1 MNTAAAS
8 PYEKHHALLLAT
20 RPKTLAISVVPV
32 IVATLLA
39 YSMDV
44 KIDWEVVFFILLT
57 ALSIQIGTH
66 SLDDLL
72 VYKKGPDNTY
82 FLGPFRATKSGKVS
96 CKEMMQWGVAAFALS

>member
-8 PYEKHHALLLAT
+8 PYEKHHALLLST

-32 IVATLLA
+32 IVATLCA

-57 ALSIQIGTH
+57 ALSIQSGTH
-66 SLDDLL
+66 YVNDALDF
-72 VYKKGPDNTY
+72 KKGADNTY
-82 FLGPFRATKSGKVS
+82 SLGPFRATKSGKVS
-96 CKEMMQWGVAAFALS
+96 CKEMM